1 MESVKTGKTNK
12 VGKNT
17 EMAHTKTNKE
27 THFKQVSAITNR
39 IRSIGG
45 IFTKIAKKVR
55 ELVKKHPKKSSA
67 ALVVLTPVA
76 CKRAKELD
84 DKVQDKSK
92 QAEKENKIN
101 WWKYSGLTIATSL
114 LLAACSAGDIDKQIE
129 LEQEKQKTE
138 QEKKEAENARDRANK
153 SEIEL
158 EQERQK
164 TNKSGIELAN
174 SQIKAEQERQKTEQ
188 EKQKANKSEIELEQQ
203 KQKTINTQRDL
214 IKEQK
219 DFIKET
225 EQNCQEKHGQL
236 FIKRARIK
244 TGITTGIAIEI
255 EAECKT
261 PKPTKTNQ
269 TPIQPKHLPNSKHP
283 HSQRGSKAQ
292 ELIAYL
298 LFEQKDFIIE
308 TEQKCQEKHNQ
319 FFIKKAGIKGGAIEV
334 EAECKTPKPTKTNQ
348 TPIQPKHLPNS
359 KQPHSQRGSKAQEL
373 IAYLQKELESLPYSQ
388 KAIAKQVDFYKP
400 SSIAYLELDPRDF
413 KVTEEWQNEN
423 LKIRSKAQAK
433 MLEMR
438 KPQAN
443 LSPSQSFLF
452 VQRIFADINK
462 EIEAAANTE
471 KKAEKVGYGYS
482 KRV

>member
-17 EMAHTKTNKE
+17 ETANAKANKE
-27 THFKQVSAITNR
+27 THFKQANAITNTL
-39 IRSIGG
+39 RSIGG

-55 ELVKKHPKKSSA
+55 ELVKKHPEKSSA
-67 ALVVLTPVA
+67 ALVVLTHVA
-76 CKRAKELD
+76 CKKAKELD

-92 QAEKENKIN
+92 QAEKENQIN
-101 WWKYSGLTIATSL
+101 WWKYSGLTIAASL
-114 LLAACSAGDIDKQIE
+114 LLAACSVGDIDKQIE
-129 LEQEKQKTE
+129 LE

-153 SEIEL
+153 SGIEL

-188 EKQKANKSEIELEQQ
+188 ERQKANKSAIELEQQ

-236 FIKRARIK
+236 FIKKARIK

-269 TPIQPKHLPNSKHP
+269 TPIQPKHLPNSKQP
-283 HSQRGSKAQ
+283 RSQRGSKAQ
-292 ELIAYL
+292 ELIAY
-298 LFEQKDFIIE
+298 
-308 TEQKCQEKHNQ
+308 
-319 FFIKKAGIKGGAIEV
+319 
-334 EAECKTPKPTKTNQ
+334 
-348 TPIQPKHLPNS
+348 
-359 KQPHSQRGSKAQEL
+359 
-373 IAYLQKELESLPYSQ
+373 
-388 KAIAKQVDFYKP
+388 
-400 SSIAYLELDPRDF
+400 
-413 KVTEEWQNEN
+413 
-423 LKIRSKAQAK
+423 
-433 MLEMR
+433 
-438 KPQAN
+438 
-443 LSPSQSFLF
+443 
-452 VQRIFADINK
+452 
-462 EIEAAANTE
+462 
-471 KKAEKVGYGYS
+471 
-482 KRV
+482 

>member
-1 MESVKTGKTNK
+1 MKTGKTNK

-17 EMAHTKTNKE
+17 EMANTKTNKE
-27 THFKQVSAITNR
+27 THFKQMSAITNTLK
-39 IRSIGG
+39 SIGR

-55 ELVKKHPKKSSA
+55 ELFKKHPKKSNV
-67 ALVVLTPVA
+67 ALVVLTHVA
-76 CKRAKELD
+76 CKKAKELD

-92 QAEKENKIN
+92 QAEKENQIN

-114 LLAACSAGDIDKQIE
+114 LLAACSTGDIDKQIE
-129 LEQEKQKTE
+129 LEQEK
-138 QEKKEAENARDRANK
+138 KEVENARDRANK
-153 SEIEL
+153 SGIEL
-158 EQERQK
+158 EQEKQKTNKSGIELEQQRQKTEQERQK
-164 TNKSGIELAN
+164 TNKSGIELE
-174 SQIKAEQERQKTEQ
+174 QQRQKAEQER
-188 EKQKANKSEIELEQQ
+188 
-203 KQKTINTQRDL
+203 QKTINTQRDL

-236 FIKRARIK
+236 FIKKTRIK

-255 EAECKT
+255 
-261 PKPTKTNQ
+261 
-269 TPIQPKHLPNSKHP
+269 
-283 HSQRGSKAQ
+283 
-292 ELIAYL
+292 
-298 LFEQKDFIIE
+298 
-308 TEQKCQEKHNQ
+308 
-319 FFIKKAGIKGGAIEV
+319 

-388 KAIAKQVDFYKP
+388 KAIAKQVDFYRP

-438 KPQAN
+438 NPQAN
-443 LSPSQSFLF
+443 LSPFQSFSILQNI
-452 VQRIFADINK
+452 VADISK

-482 KRV
+482 KRM

>member
-1 MESVKTGKTNK
+1 MKSVKTGRTNK
-12 VGKNT
+12 VGKNAET
-17 EMAHTKTNKE
+17 ANTKANKE
-27 THFKQVSAITNR
+27 THFKQVSAITNTL
-39 IRSIGG
+39 RSIGG
-45 IFTKIAKKVR
+45 FFIKIMKRVR

-67 ALVVLTPVA
+67 ALVVLTHVA
-76 CKRAKELD
+76 CKKAKELD

-92 QAEKENKIN
+92 QAEKENQIN

-114 LLAACSAGDIDKQIE
+114 LLAACSVGDVSEQIE

-138 QEKKEAENARDRANK
+138 QEQQKTEQEKQKANK

-174 SQIKAEQERQKTEQ
+174 SQIKAEQ

-236 FIKRARIK
+236 FIKKTRIK

-269 TPIQPKHLPNSKHP
+269 TP
-283 HSQRGSKAQ
+283 
-292 ELIAYL
+292 
-298 LFEQKDFIIE
+298 
-308 TEQKCQEKHNQ
+308 T
-319 FFIKKAGIKGGAIEV
+319 
-334 EAECKTPKPTKTNQ
+334 
-348 TPIQPKHLPNS
+348 QPKHLPNS

-438 KPQAN
+438 KPQTN
-443 LSPSQSFLF
+443 LSTSQSLLF
-452 VQRIFADINK
+452 VQKIFADINK
-462 EIEAAANTE
+462 EIKIVANTE

-482 KRV
+482 KRM

>member
-1 MESVKTGKTNK
+1 MKSVKTGKTNK

-27 THFKQVSAITNR
+27 IHFKQVSAITNR
-39 IRSIGG
+39 LKSIGG

-55 ELVKKHPKKSSA
+55 ELVKKHPKKSNV
-67 ALVVLTPVA
+67 ALVVLTHVA

-114 LLAACSAGDIDKQIE
+114 LLAACSTGDIDKQIE
-129 LEQEKQKTE
+129 LEQEK
-138 QEKKEAENARDRANK
+138 
-153 SEIEL
+153 
-158 EQERQK
+158 QK

-188 EKQKANKSEIELEQQ
+188 ERQKTNKSGIELEQQRQKTEQEKQKTNKSEIELANSQIKAEQE

-219 DFIKET
+219 DFIKEA

-236 FIKRARIK
+236 FIKKTRIK

-261 PKPTKTNQ
+261 PKP
-269 TPIQPKHLPNSKHP
+269 
-283 HSQRGSKAQ
+283 A
-292 ELIAYL
+292 
-298 LFEQKDFIIE
+298 
-308 TEQKCQEKHNQ
+308 
-319 FFIKKAGIKGGAIEV
+319 
-334 EAECKTPKPTKTNQ
+334 KTNQ

-443 LSPSQSFLF
+443 LSTSQSLLF
-452 VQRIFADINK
+452 VQKIFADINK
-462 EIEAAANTE
+462 EIKVVANTE
-471 KKAEKVGYGYS
+471 KKAEKAGYGYS

>member
-17 EMAHTKTNKE
+17 KMANTKTNKE

-39 IRSIGG
+39 LRSIGG
-45 IFTKIAKKVR
+45 FFTKIMKRVR
-55 ELVKKHPKKSSA
+55 ELVKKHPKKSNA
-67 ALVVLTPVA
+67 ALVVLTHAA

-92 QAEKENKIN
+92 QAEKENQIN

-129 LEQEKQKTE
+129 LEQEK
-138 QEKKEAENARDRANK
+138 KEAENARDRANK
-153 SEIEL
+153 SGIEL

-188 EKQKANKSEIELEQQ
+188 ERQKTNKSGIELEQQ
-203 KQKTINTQRDL
+203 RQKAEQEKQKTINTQRDL

-236 FIKRARIK
+236 FIKKTRIK

-269 TPIQPKHLPNSKHP
+269 TS
-283 HSQRGSKAQ
+283 
-292 ELIAYL
+292 
-298 LFEQKDFIIE
+298 
-308 TEQKCQEKHNQ
+308 
-319 FFIKKAGIKGGAIEV
+319 
-334 EAECKTPKPTKTNQ
+334 
-348 TPIQPKHLPNS
+348 IQPKHLPNS
-359 KQPHSQRGSKAQEL
+359 KQPRSQRGSKAQEL

-388 KAIAKQVDFYKP
+388 KTIAEQVDFYRP

-438 KPQAN
+438 KPQAH
-443 LSPSQSFLF
+443 LSTSQSFSILQNI
-452 VQRIFADINK
+452 VADINK
-462 EIEAAANTE
+462 EIEAAVNTE
-471 KKAEKVGYGYS
+471 KKAEKAGYGYS
-482 KRV
+482 KRM

>member
-17 EMAHTKTNKE
+17 EMANTKANKE
-27 THFKQVSAITNR
+27 THFKQASTITNI
-39 IRSIGG
+39 IRSVGG
-45 IFTKIAKKVR
+45 FFTKIMKRVR
-55 ELVKKHPKKSSA
+55 ELVKKHPEKSNA
-67 ALVVLTPVA
+67 ALVVLTHAA
-76 CKRAKELD
+76 CKKAKELD

-92 QAEKENKIN
+92 QAEKENQIN
-101 WWKYSGLTIATSL
+101 WWKYSGLTIAASL
-114 LLAACSAGDIDKQIE
+114 LLAACSTGDVSEQIE
-129 LEQEKQKTE
+129 LE

-153 SEIEL
+153 SAIEL

-236 FIKRARIK
+236 FIKKARIK

-269 TPIQPKHLPNSKHP
+269 TPIQPKHLPNSK
-283 HSQRGSKAQ
+283 
-292 ELIAYL
+292 
-298 LFEQKDFIIE
+298 
-308 TEQKCQEKHNQ
+308 
-319 FFIKKAGIKGGAIEV
+319 
-334 EAECKTPKPTKTNQ
+334 
-348 TPIQPKHLPNS
+348 QPR
-359 KQPHSQRGSKAQEL
+359 SQRGSKAQEL

-413 KVTEEWQNEN
+413 KATEEWQKEN

-438 KPQAN
+438 SLKPDSQAH
-443 LSPSQSFLF
+443 LSTSQSLLL
-452 VQRIFADINK
+452 VQKIFADVSK

-471 KKAEKVGYGYS
+471 KKVEKAGYGYS
-482 KRV
+482 KRM

>member
-1 MESVKTGKTNK
+1 MELVKIGKTNK

-17 EMAHTKTNKE
+17 EMVNTKANKE
-27 THFKQVSAITNR
+27 THFKQANAITNI

-45 IFTKIAKKVR
+45 FFTKIAKKVR
-55 ELVKKHPKKSSA
+55 GLVKKHPKKSNA
-67 ALVVLTPVA
+67 ALVVLTHVA
-76 CKRAKELD
+76 CKKAKELD

-92 QAEKENKIN
+92 QAEKENQIN
-101 WWKYSGLTIATSL
+101 WWKYSGLTIAASL

-129 LEQEKQKTE
+129 LEQEKKEANKSGIELEQERQKTE
-138 QEKKEAENARDRANK
+138 QERQKTNK

-236 FIKRARIK
+236 FIKKTRIK
-244 TGITTGIAIEI
+244 TGITTGIAIE
-255 EAECKT
+255 
-261 PKPTKTNQ
+261 
-269 TPIQPKHLPNSKHP
+269 
-283 HSQRGSKAQ
+283 
-292 ELIAYL
+292 
-298 LFEQKDFIIE
+298 
-308 TEQKCQEKHNQ
+308 
-319 FFIKKAGIKGGAIEV
+319 V
-334 EAECKTPKPTKTNQ
+334 EAECKTPKPAKTNQ

-359 KQPHSQRGSKAQEL
+359 KQPRSQRGSKAQEL

-388 KAIAKQVDFYKP
+388 KAIAKQVNFYKP

-413 KVTEEWQNEN
+413 NVTEEWQNEN

-433 MLEMR
+433 TLEMR
-438 KPQAN
+438 NPQAH
-443 LSPSQSFLF
+443 LPASQSLLF
-452 VQRIFADINK
+452 VQKIFADINK
-462 EIEAAANTE
+462 EIKAVANTE
-471 KKAEKVGYGYS
+471 KKVEKAGYGYS
-482 KRV
+482 KRM

>member
-17 EMAHTKTNKE
+17 ETANTKANKE
-27 THFKQVSAITNR
+27 THFKQANAITNI
-39 IRSIGG
+39 IRSVGG
-45 IFTKIAKKVR
+45 FFTKIMKRVR
-55 ELVKKHPKKSSA
+55 ELVKKHPKKSNA
-67 ALVVLTPVA
+67 ALVVLTHVA
-76 CKRAKELD
+76 CKKAKELD

-92 QAEKENKIN
+92 QAEKENQIN

-114 LLAACSAGDIDKQIE
+114 LLAACSVGDVSEQIE

-138 QEKKEAENARDRANK
+138 QEQQKTEQERQKANR
-153 SEIEL
+153 SGIEL
-158 EQERQK
+158 EQERQKTEQERQK

-236 FIKRARIK
+236 FIKKTRIT
-244 TGITTGIAIEI
+244 TGVTTGIAIEI

-269 TPIQPKHLPNSKHP
+269 TP
-283 HSQRGSKAQ
+283 
-292 ELIAYL
+292 
-298 LFEQKDFIIE
+298 
-308 TEQKCQEKHNQ
+308 T
-319 FFIKKAGIKGGAIEV
+319 
-334 EAECKTPKPTKTNQ
+334 
-348 TPIQPKHLPNS
+348 QPKHLPNS
-359 KQPHSQRGSKAQEL
+359 KQPRSQRGSKAQEL

-438 KPQAN
+438 NPQAH
-443 LSPSQSFLF
+443 LPTSQSLLLI
-452 VQRIFADINK
+452 QKIFADVNK
-462 EIEAAANTE
+462 EIEVVANTE
-471 KKAEKVGYGYS
+471 KKAEKVSYGYS
-482 KRV
+482 KRM

>member
-1 MESVKTGKTNK
+1 MESVKIGKTNK

-17 EMAHTKTNKE
+17 EMVNAKANKE
-27 THFKQVSAITNR
+27 THFKQVSAITNI

-45 IFTKIAKKVR
+45 FFTKIMKRVR
-55 ELVKKHPKKSSA
+55 ELVKKHPKKSKA
-67 ALVVLTPVA
+67 ALVVLTHAA

-92 QAEKENKIN
+92 QAEKENQIN

-114 LLAACSAGDIDKQIE
+114 LLAACNVGDIDKQIE
-129 LEQEKQKTE
+129 LEQEKQKANKSGIELEQERQKTE
-138 QEKKEAENARDRANK
+138 QERQKTNK
-153 SEIEL
+153 SGIEL

-188 EKQKANKSEIELEQQ
+188 ERQKANKSEIELEQQ

-261 PKPTKTNQ
+261 PKP
-269 TPIQPKHLPNSKHP
+269 
-283 HSQRGSKAQ
+283 A
-292 ELIAYL
+292 
-298 LFEQKDFIIE
+298 
-308 TEQKCQEKHNQ
+308 
-319 FFIKKAGIKGGAIEV
+319 
-334 EAECKTPKPTKTNQ
+334 KTNQ

-359 KQPHSQRGSKAQEL
+359 KQPRSQRGSKAQEL

-413 KVTEEWQNEN
+413 NATEEWQKEN

-438 KPQAN
+438 SLKPDPQAH
-443 LSPSQSFLF
+443 LSTSQSLLF
-452 VQRIFADINK
+452 VQKIFADINK
-462 EIEAAANTE
+462 EIKVVANTE
-471 KKAEKVGYGYS
+471 KKVEKAGYSYS
-482 KRV
+482 KRM

>member
-1 MESVKTGKTNK
+1 MKSVKTGRTNK
-12 VGKNT
+12 VGKNAET
-17 EMAHTKTNKE
+17 ANTKANKE

-45 IFTKIAKKVR
+45 IFTKIVKKVR
-55 ELVKKHPKKSSA
+55 ELIKKHPEKSSA
-67 ALVVLTPVA
+67 ALVVLTHVA
-76 CKRAKELD
+76 CKKAKELD

-92 QAEKENKIN
+92 QAEKENQIN

-114 LLAACSAGDIDKQIE
+114 LLAACSTGDIDKQIE
-129 LEQEKQKTE
+129 LEQEKQKANKSGIELEQERQKTE
-138 QEKKEAENARDRANK
+138 QEKQKANK

-236 FIKRARIK
+236 FIKKARIK

-261 PKPTKTNQ
+261 PKPAKTNQ
-269 TPIQPKHLPNSKHP
+269 TPIQS
-283 HSQRGSKAQ
+283 
-292 ELIAYL
+292 
-298 LFEQKDFIIE
+298 
-308 TEQKCQEKHNQ
+308 
-319 FFIKKAGIKGGAIEV
+319 
-334 EAECKTPKPTKTNQ
+334 
-348 TPIQPKHLPNS
+348 KHLPNS

-423 LKIRSKAQAK
+423 LKIRSK
-433 MLEMR
+433 
-438 KPQAN
+438 
-443 LSPSQSFLF
+443 
-452 VQRIFADINK
+452 
-462 EIEAAANTE
+462 EILRLQKNGKT
-471 KKAEKVGYGYS
+471 KT
-482 KRV
+482 

>member
-17 EMAHTKTNKE
+17 EMANTKTNKE
-27 THFKQVSAITNR
+27 THFKQANAITNI

-45 IFTKIAKKVR
+45 FFTKIMKKVR
-55 ELVKKHPKKSSA
+55 ELVKKHPKKSNA
-67 ALVVLTPVA
+67 ALVVLTHVA

-114 LLAACSAGDIDKQIE
+114 LLAACSVGDIDKQIE
-129 LEQEKQKTE
+129 LEQEKQEANKSGIELEQQRQKTE
-138 QEKKEAENARDRANK
+138 QERQKTNK

-236 FIKRARIK
+236 FIKKTRIK

-269 TPIQPKHLPNSKHP
+269 TP
-283 HSQRGSKAQ
+283 
-292 ELIAYL
+292 
-298 LFEQKDFIIE
+298 
-308 TEQKCQEKHNQ
+308 T
-319 FFIKKAGIKGGAIEV
+319 
-334 EAECKTPKPTKTNQ
+334 
-348 TPIQPKHLPNS
+348 QPKHLPNS
-359 KQPHSQRGSKAQEL
+359 KQPRSQRGSKAQEL

-388 KAIAKQVDFYKP
+388 KAIAKQVDFYRP

-438 KPQAN
+438 HLKPDPQAH
-443 LSPSQSFLF
+443 LPTSQSLLF
-452 VQRIFADINK
+452 VQKIFADINK
-462 EIEAAANTE
+462 EIKVVANTE
-471 KKAEKVGYGYS
+471 KKVEKAGYGYS
-482 KRV
+482 KRM

>member
-17 EMAHTKTNKE
+17 EMANTKTNKE
-27 THFKQVSAITNR
+27 THFKQVSAITNTL
-39 IRSIGG
+39 RSIGG
-45 IFTKIAKKVR
+45 FFTKIMKKVR
-55 ELVKKHPKKSSA
+55 ELVKKHPKKSNA
-67 ALVVLTPVA
+67 ALVVLTHVA
-76 CKRAKELD
+76 CKKAKELD
-84 DKVQDKSK
+84 NKVQDKSK
-92 QAEKENKIN
+92 QAEKENQIN

-114 LLAACSAGDIDKQIE
+114 LLAACSVGGIDKQIE
-129 LEQEKQKTE
+129 LEQEKQ
-138 QEKKEAENARDRANK
+138 EANR
-153 SEIEL
+153 SGIEL

-164 TNKSGIELAN
+164 TEQEKQKTNKSGIELEQERQKTEQEKQKTNKSEIELAN
-174 SQIKAEQERQKTEQ
+174 SQIKAEQE
-188 EKQKANKSEIELEQQ
+188 

-236 FIKRARIK
+236 FIKKTRIK

-269 TPIQPKHLPNSKHP
+269 TPTQPKH
-283 HSQRGSKAQ
+283 
-292 ELIAYL
+292 
-298 LFEQKDFIIE
+298 F
-308 TEQKCQEKHNQ
+308 
-319 FFIKKAGIKGGAIEV
+319 
-334 EAECKTPKPTKTNQ
+334 
-348 TPIQPKHLPNS
+348 PNS
-359 KQPHSQRGSKAQEL
+359 KQPRSQRGSKAQEL

-413 KVTEEWQNEN
+413 NVTEEWQKEN

-438 KPQAN
+438 DLKPDPQAH
-443 LSPSQSFLF
+443 LSTSQSLLL
-452 VQRIFADINK
+452 VQKIFADINK
-462 EIEAAANTE
+462 EIKIVANTE
-471 KKAEKVGYGYS
+471 KKAEKAGYGYS
-482 KRV
+482 KRM

>member
-17 EMAHTKTNKE
+17 ETADTKANKE
-27 THFKQVSAITNR
+27 AHFKQVSAITNTL
-39 IRSIGG
+39 RSIGG
-45 IFTKIAKKVR
+45 FFTKIAKRVR
-55 ELVKKHPKKSSA
+55 ELVKKHPKKSRA
-67 ALVVLTPVA
+67 ALVVLTHVA

-92 QAEKENKIN
+92 QAEKENQIN

-114 LLAACSAGDIDKQIE
+114 LLAACSVGDIDKQIE
-129 LEQEKQKTE
+129 LE

-153 SEIEL
+153 SGIEL

-164 TNKSGIELAN
+164 TNKSGIELEQQRQKTEQEKQKTNKSEIELAN
-174 SQIKAEQERQKTEQ
+174 SQIKAEQE
-188 EKQKANKSEIELEQQ
+188 

-236 FIKRARIK
+236 FIKKTRIT
-244 TGITTGIAIEI
+244 TGVTTGIAIEI

-269 TPIQPKHLPNSKHP
+269 TPIQPKHLPNSK
-283 HSQRGSKAQ
+283 
-292 ELIAYL
+292 
-298 LFEQKDFIIE
+298 
-308 TEQKCQEKHNQ
+308 
-319 FFIKKAGIKGGAIEV
+319 
-334 EAECKTPKPTKTNQ
+334 
-348 TPIQPKHLPNS
+348 QPR
-359 KQPHSQRGSKAQEL
+359 SQRGSKAQEL
-373 IAYLQKELESLPYSQ
+373 IAYLQKELESLPYLQ
-388 KAIAKQVDFYKP
+388 KAIARQVDFYKP
-400 SSIAYLELDPRDF
+400 SSTAYLELDPRDF

-438 KPQAN
+438 NPQAH
-443 LSPSQSFLF
+443 LPTSQSLLF
-452 VQRIFADINK
+452 VQKIFADINK
-462 EIEAAANTE
+462 EIKVVANTE
-471 KKAEKVGYGYS
+471 KKAEKAGYGYS
-482 KRV
+482 KRM